1 MCVPFYFMILDLPFP
16 RDNFVVSASRNASFI
31 ILFIFI
37 SENQTT
43 FNVVS
48 KICVLPIQM
57 FLYIYLMHFKEI
69 LKKLIGNNVD
79 PSFPQQIMFLIHVQ

>member
-1 MCVPFYFMILDLPFP
+1 MHHVMHHLLFYLYSYQKVKRHSMLF
-16 RDNFVVSASRNASFI
+16 SRFAYSFAQAEYKFHI
-31 ILFIFI
+31 
-37 SENQTT
+37 NMT
-43 FNVVS
+43 V
-48 KICVLPIQM
+48 PIQM

>member
-1 MCVPFYFMILDLPFP
+1 MCVPFDFMSLDLPFP

-43 FNVVS
+43 FNVVF
-48 KICVLPIQM
+48 KVCVLPIQM

>member
-1 MCVPFYFMILDLPFP
+1 MLLVQNL
-16 RDNFVVSASRNASFI
+16 N
-31 ILFIFI
+31 FI
-37 SENQTT
+37 SNMT
-43 FNVVS
+43 VP
-48 KICVLPIQM
+48 KQM

>member
-1 MCVPFYFMILDLPFP
+1 MSLDLPFP

-48 KICVLPIQM
+48 KICVFHINMTVPIQM

-79 PSFPQQIMFLIHVQ
+79 PSFPQHIMFLIHVQ

>member
-1 MCVPFYFMILDLPFP
+1 MILDLPFP

-31 ILFIFI
+31 ILFIII
-37 SENQTT
+37 SESQTT
-43 FNVVS
+43 FNVVF
-48 KICVLPIQM
+48 KICVLHIQM
-57 FLYIYLMHFKEI
+57 FFYIYLMHFKEI